1 MSGVPAGSVS
11 QLLRAWGRGDA
22 QARDDLVP
30 LVYQELRRRAS
41 AYLRRERPDHTLQP
55 TALVHEAYIRL
66 MAQRR
71 VSWVNRAQFFA
82 LAAQLMRRILVDH
95 ARERQASKRP
105 GGIRVTFDERIGA
118 VASPDCEIL
127 MLDGALRDLAR
138 LDPRQAEI
146 VELKYFAG
154 LSEAE
159 VAAVLSLSRATVTRE
174 WQSARAW
181 LYRCLTKGPKARP

>member
-1 MSGVPAGSVS
+1 MSAVPGGSVS

-22 QARDDLVP
+22 QAREDLVP

-41 AYLRRERPDHTLQP
+41 AYLRRERQDHTLQP

-71 VSWVNRAQFFA
+71 VSWINRAQFFA

-95 ARERQASKRP
+95 ARERQAAKRP
-105 GGIRVTFDERIGA
+105 GGIRVTFDETARA
-118 VASPDCEIL
+118 VAPPDCEVL
-127 MLDGALRDLAR
+127 MLDEALRALAR
-138 LDPRQAEI
+138 LDARQAEI

-154 LSEAE
+154 LRRTRTPDHDGFRQMGARERHLPRRARTR
-159 VAAVLSLSRATVTRE
+159 AART
-174 WQSARAW
+174 
-181 LYRCLTKGPKARP
+181 